1 MHSSD
6 HDLIRT
12 LGPDDGQVQAIAV
25 MGEGG
30 TRLLIDSEALEQAV
44 YLYRPIFD
52 ERGEE
57 IVDLEIVMV
66 NTAARHVLFSEHIV
80 EGVRCSDV
88 FVDMHEALTA
98 ANSAW
103 HGERPTP
110 YRIIR
115 RGELD
120 GQPLV
125 MHYEVATMRVA
136 GYIVQV
142 SIDHT
147 IVEQLASADA
157 RFRLMA
163 EASIDGLMLLTPE
176 PDGVEFVVSYANPA
190 ALAAEPDLRVNGR
203 LAPGLAAIA
212 RSALT
217 ELEVTSPVRRY
228 FQGDI
233 LTRHV
238 SLEATFTKV
247 VDGQVMVEIRE
258 LTSSDAARA
267 ELERT
272 DRVLR
277 AIGAGSFGSI
287 AVYEPRFLSGRLVDL
302 ALLWSAGGHGHGTG
316 DRAALD
322 ATAVFP
328 GATLLEMA
336 QTMIRLGETK
346 RSGWVPVQVPV
357 PSTDGAERHV
367 EFTLVLSGDRFVLEF
382 VERTEE
388 LAART
393 ALATVS
399 AAADAQRSFLSRVS
413 HEMRSPLNV
422 IHGYSQLLAHLHLPD
437 AAQAHIAHIERGVAR
452 MVQIVDDLLLLG
464 QLDQGLVRLE
474 PRPVDVGQLADDVV
488 EGTHGSASCPPNMVS
503 RWEVTM
509 PAASV
514 STDPAR
520 FTTLA
525 LLVAEAS
532 LAARPDEPLAIG
544 PFFRGTRA
552 GVQIVTRSSSP
563 VVGEL
568 WTPLVSSHSIP
579 GAGLGLAVARG
590 MAQALDVTMEVRDVP
605 GDPERSALVLL
616 LTALS

>member
-1 MHSSD
+1 MQPAD

-12 LGPDDGQVQAIAV
+12 LGADDGQVQALAV
-25 MGEGG
+25 MSDGG
-30 TRLLIDSEALEQAV
+30 TRLLLDSEALEQAV

-80 EGVRCSDV
+80 EGVRCSEV

-98 ANSAW
+98 ANAAW

-110 YRIIR
+110 YRILR

-120 GQPLV
+120 GEPLV

-147 IVEQLASADA
+147 IVEQLASADP

-190 ALAAEPDLRVNGR
+190 AVAAEPDLRMNGR

-212 RSALT
+212 RSALS
-217 ELEVTSPVRRY
+217 ELAVTSPVRRY
-228 FQGDI
+228 FQGGI
-233 LTRHV
+233 LTRRV
-238 SLEATFTKV
+238 SLEATFTTV

-287 AVYEPRFLSGRLVDL
+287 AVYEPRFLSGRVVDL
-302 ALLWSAGGHGHGTG
+302 ALLWSAGGHGHGAG
-316 DRAALD
+316 ERQALD

-328 GATLLEMA
+328 DATLLEMA
-336 QTMIRLGETK
+336 QTMVRLGETK
-346 RSGWVPVQVPV
+346 RSGWVPV
-357 PSTDGAERHV
+357 PSPDGPERHV

-437 AAQAHIAHIERGVAR
+437 AAQAHITHIERGVAR

-464 QLDQGLVRLE
+464 QLDQGLVRLD
-474 PRPVDVGQLADDVV
+474 PRAVDVGQLADDVV
-488 EGTHGSASCPPNMVS
+488 EGTRGSVSCPPGSVS
-503 RWEVTM
+503 RWEVTV

-520 FTTLA
+520 FTALA

-532 LAARPDEPLAIG
+532 LFARPDEPLAIG

-563 VVGEL
+563 VVDEL

-579 GAGLGLAVARG
+579 GVGLGLAVARG
-590 MAQALDVTMEVRDVP
+590 IAQALDVTMEVREVP
-605 GDPERSALVLL
+605 GHVDRSALVLL

>member
-1 MHSSD
+1 MQPSD

-12 LGPDDGQVQAIAV
+12 LGPDDGPVQAIAV

-30 TRLLIDSEALEQAV
+30 TRLLIDSEVLEQAV
-44 YLYRPIFD
+44 YLYRPVFD
-52 ERGEE
+52 ERGED

-66 NTAARHVLFSEHIV
+66 NEAARHVLFSEHIV
-80 EGVRCSDV
+80 EGVRCSEV
-88 FVDMHEALTA
+88 FVDMHEALAA
-98 ANSAW
+98 ANAAW
-103 HGERPTP
+103 QGQRPTP
-110 YRIIR
+110 YRILR

-120 GQPLV
+120 GERLV

-147 IVEQLASADA
+147 IVEQLASADD
-157 RFRLMA
+157 RFRRMA

-190 ALAAEPDLRVNGR
+190 ALAAEPDLRMNGR

-212 RSALT
+212 RSALS

-233 LTRHV
+233 LTRRV

-247 VDGQVMVEIRE
+247 IDGQVMVEIRE

-316 DRAALD
+316 DRAALH

-346 RSGWVPVQVPV
+346 RSGWVPVPA
-357 PSTDGAERHV
+357 SDGTERHV

-422 IHGYSQLLAHLHLPD
+422 IHGYSQLLAGLHLPD

-474 PRPVDVGQLADDVV
+474 PRPVDVAQLADDVV
-488 EGTHGSASCPPNMVS
+488 EGTRGSASCPPGMVS
-503 RWEVTM
+503 HWEVSV

-579 GAGLGLAVARG
+579 GAGLGLAVVRG
-590 MAQALDVTMEVRDVP
+590 MAQALDVTMEVREVP
-605 GDPERSALVLL
+605 GDSDRSALVLL

>member
-1 MHSSD
+1 MQAPD
-6 HDLIRT
+6 HDLLRT
-12 LGPDDGQVQAIAV
+12 LGPDHGPVQAIAV
-25 MGEGG
+25 MGEEGM
-30 TRLLIDSEALEQAV
+30 RLLLDTAALEQAV

-66 NTAARHVLFSEHIV
+66 NEAARHVLFSEHIV

-98 ANSAW
+98 ANAAW
-103 HGERPTP
+103 QGERPTP
-110 YRIIR
+110 YRILR

-120 GQPLV
+120 GEPLV

-136 GYIVQV
+136 GYVVQV

-163 EASIDGLMLLTPE
+163 EASNDGLMLLTPE

-203 LAPGLAAIA
+203 LAAGFAAIA
-212 RSALT
+212 RSAVADL
-217 ELEVTSPVRRY
+217 LVASPVRRY
-228 FQGDI
+228 FQRDI
-233 LTRHV
+233 LTRQV
-238 SLEATFTKV
+238 SLEATFTNV
-247 VDGQVMVEIRE
+247 GDGQVMVGIRE

-287 AVYEPRFLSGRLVDL
+287 AVYEPRFLGGRLVDL
-302 ALLWSAGGHGHGTG
+302 ALLWSAGGHGHGAG
-316 DRAALD
+316 ERSALD
-322 ATAVFP
+322 AAVVFP
-328 GATLLEMA
+328 RGQLLEMA
-336 QTMIRLGETK
+336 KVMIHKGETK
-346 RSGWVPVQVPV
+346 RSGWVPVQ
-357 PSTDGAERHV
+357 SADGPERHA

-422 IHGYSQLLAHLHLPD
+422 IHGYSQLLSHLHLPET
-437 AAQAHIAHIERGVAR
+437 ALAHVAHIERGVSR

-474 PRPVDVGQLADDVV
+474 PRPVDVAQLADDVV
-488 EGTHGSASCPPNMVS
+488 EGTNGSASCPQGMVT
-503 RWEVTM
+503 RLAVTM

-520 FTTLA
+520 FATLA
-525 LLVAEAS
+525 LLVAEAA

-552 GVQIVTRSSSP
+552 GLQIVTAAESP

-568 WTPLVSSHSIP
+568 WGPLVGGHSIP
-579 GAGLGLAVARG
+579 GSGLGLAVARG
-590 MAQALDVTMEVRDVP
+590 MAQALDVTMEVREAQ
-605 GDPERSALVLL
+605 GDPGRAALVLL
-616 LTALS
+616 LTAIS